1 MPIGTNQI
9 AGADYTLRKM
19 APTLS
24 ELLCAYMVPRNII
37 TLFFTLANFRQVGYA
52 IPSDGP
58 VGALL
63 DKLGRHVFRPAH
75 LHMMID
81 VRIYLCLHPQLTL
94 LNNRPQVTRS

>member
-1 MPIGTNQI
+1 MPIETNQI

-24 ELLCAYMVPRNII
+24 EPSCAYITSLC
-37 TLFFTLANFRQVGYA
+37 TLFLTLVNFRPVGYS

-63 DKLGRHVFRPAH
+63 DKLGRHVFRPGH

-81 VRIYLCLHPQLTL
+81 VSIYLSL
-94 LNNRPQVTRS
+94 